1 MKKNNKKISQAR
13 AKRAQKNLA
22 RKKRREAE
30 TEDHVNWLDTIVHA
44 GQEFDLDKLMTKK
57 TTDVISG
64 EEQTVV
70 SDKKDTKRIIDKL
83 VSKNVNK

>member
-1 MKKNNKKISQAR
+1 M
-13 AKRAQKNLA
+13 
-22 RKKRREAE
+22 
-30 TEDHVNWLDTIVHA
+30 NWLDTIVHA

-70 SDKKDTKRIIDKL
+70 RDKKDTKRIIDKL